1 MKDLYFKLALRNLFR
16 NPLRTSLN
24 VAILVGCVVGSVLF
38 RGFSNHVLSR
48 IQIVLSSSQTGH
60 LQIAKNIFF
69 EKKPTDKNE
78 ERYLDQT
85 EKLSLKIKDYPE
97 VDYVSGRVSFYALLY
112 TRDKVVSARGIAFDP
127 KVEHLL
133 KENTYIIGGEYFSNQ
148 TDNEILLGSGIQK
161 QLDLKPGQTLTLVS
175 STLAGSAN
183 ALDPEFRGTF
193 QTAFSEIDNT
203 TFFIPLSAALRL
215 LDTLKVENLL
225 VFLKDMKHVPE
236 FQSHLEK
243 DFSSEAG
250 LGIRSWRQLADLF
263 IQVEDFYKTQN
274 AIIEG
279 ILLLFVFLAIL
290 NTLSMTVFE
299 RLGEIG
305 TLRSLGDTP
314 KDITKIF
321 LVEGFLMVAI
331 ACAMAVPISYTLAT
345 AINQMHLPMTLPG
358 SSRPTPFAILP
369 LGKDFLLSFVLCFA
383 ASLLAI
389 HTALRKALKTS
400 IVDALRQ
407 NI

>member
-1 MKDLYFKLALRNLFR
+1 MKNLYFKLALRNLFR

-24 VAILVGCVVGSVLF
+24 IAILVGCVVGSVLF

-48 IQIVLSSSQTGH
+48 IQVVLSSSQTGH

-78 ERYLDQT
+78 ERFLDETHNLQ
-85 EKLSLKIKDYPE
+85 LKIQGYPE
-97 VDYVSGRVSFYALLY
+97 VDYVSGRISFYALLY

-127 KVEHLL
+127 NVEHLL
-133 KENTYIIGGEYFSNQ
+133 KENTYIIDGDYFSAQ
-148 TDNEILLGSGIQK
+148 SDNEILLGSGIQK

-215 LDTLKVENLL
+215 LDTAKVENLL
-225 VFLKDMKHVPE
+225 VFLKDMKHVPD
-236 FQSHLEK
+236 FKSQLEK
-243 DFSSEAG
+243 NFSSEAG
-250 LGIRSWRQLADLF
+250 IGIKSWRQLADLF
-263 IQVEDFYKTQN
+263 IQVEEFYKTQN

-314 KDITKIF
+314 KDVTRIF
-321 LVEGFLMVAI
+321 LVEGFFMVAI
-331 ACAMAVPISYTLAT
+331 ACAIAVPLTYTFSTL
-345 AINQMHLPMTLPG
+345 INQMKLPMTLPG

-369 LGKDFLLSFVLCFA
+369 LGKDFFLSFFLCFA
-383 ASLLAI
+383 ASILAI
-389 HTALRKALKTS
+389 KTALRKALKTS